1 MQHRIFFFIFRLIKL
16 QNLTIL
22 SLTLLLEIAA
32 LPTFAEPPATVFTV
46 SGSRLL
52 KNGSEFVI
60 HGVNVNGPGWKWDR
74 KTVLDVDAIVKLWKF
89 NLVRV
94 NCSIKPS
101 PATDAAKN
109 EIKTD
114 PQVKPQTGNNLDEI
128 IQAFTSRSVVVLI
141 DPHDHAGGYYQDPA
155 QPGNTPSLTDLVT
168 WQKALAARYKDN
180 PYVWFEVMDGPG
192 KREEKMAEGSW
203 REVHE
208 RVIKAIRQEGMAGN
222 IIVCEGRNEGYEET
236 RNSTLPLPDSLSA
249 LLTYG
254 PELSQRY
261 PNLLYAVHIDGNWNG
276 GMEKITDYIDRVQAK
291 HLALFISEYGTQGYP
306 DSTPAIDAM
315 LTVCKPRHI
324 GRCVWHWFPGD
335 GLRLCAPD
343 DKQSGWQIDTLDG
356 SKPSNLS
363 WLGDKVWD
371 DNHGLVPLHG
381 PMLDRTAWTATAFAA
396 STENNSHNNQPDEA
410 FNTFGMQDDY
420 WTSRKPQEPGQW
432 FQVDMGAP
440 HTFSRL
446 QIDTR
451 ARFSDYMRGYELY
464 VSNDGMTWSGP
475 IVKGKNEQSVLR
487 LSFPAQTARYI
498 KLVQTGKTWHDWVIA
513 NLEVYAPVGTSLQAS
528 ALKLPAHEMLL
539 DSHLWRASS
548 NPKIYNVQMPLMTVQ
563 NKGEYASSGQ
573 AQQPGLYY
581 QVDMQEAQRLYK
593 IVWDTGYNGFDYLRG
608 YEVYVSNDGMDWGR
622 PIAAGRGA
630 PITTIVFPTQTARYI
645 RIVTTRHSRNHW
657 ALTQLRAYSG
667 ETGAVGPAAHH

>member
-1 MQHRIFFFIFRLIKL
+1 MQRRIFTIIKL
-16 QNLTIL
+16 SVFYIL
-22 SLTLLLEIAA
+22 GLIILLGVVA
-32 LPTFAEPPATVFTV
+32 LPTWAEPPGTVFTI
-46 SGSRLL
+46 SGSRIL

-94 NCSIKPS
+94 NCSITHP
-101 PATDAAKN
+101 PVTNTPKN
-109 EIKTD
+109 EAKKD
-114 PQVKPQTGNNLDEI
+114 PQVKPQTGNTLDEI
-128 IQAFTSRSVVVLI
+128 IQAFTSRGVVVLI
-141 DPHDHAGGYYQDPA
+141 DPHDHVGGYYQDPA
-155 QPGNTPSLTDLVT
+155 LPGNTPSLTDLVN

-192 KREEKMAEGSW
+192 KRDEKMAGAMW
-203 REVHE
+203 QDVHE
-208 RVIKAIRQEGMAGN
+208 RVIKAIRQESNASN
-222 IIVCEGRNEGYEET
+222 IIVCEGRGEGYEET
-236 RNSTLPLPDSLSA
+236 RNTTLPLNDALSA

-254 PELSQRY
+254 PELSQHY
-261 PNLLYAVHIDGNWNG
+261 TNLLFSFHIDGNWDG
-276 GMEKITDYIDRVQAK
+276 GVEKLTDYIDRVQAK
-291 HLALFISEYGTQGYP
+291 HMALFVSEYGTQGYP

-315 LTVCKPRHI
+315 LAVCKPRHI

-343 DKQSGWQIDTLDG
+343 EKQGGWQIDTLDG

-363 WLGDKVWD
+363 WIGDKVWD

-381 PMLDRTAWTATAFAA
+381 PMLDRTAWTATAFA
-396 STENNSHNNQPDEA
+396 SSNENNSHNNQPDEV
-410 FNTFGMQDDY
+410 FDNFIMQDDY
-420 WTSRKPQEPGQW
+420 WSSRKPQEPGQW
-432 FQVDMGAP
+432 FQVDMGAV

-451 ARFSDYMRGYELY
+451 GRCSDYMRGYELY
-464 VSNDGMTWSGP
+464 VSNDGTNWNGP

-513 NLEVYAPVGTSLQAS
+513 NLEVYAPLGTV
-528 ALKLPAHEMLL
+528 LPATVPKVAAREMLL

-548 NPKIYNVQMPLMTVQ
+548 NPKIYNVQLPLMPFRD
-563 NKGEYASSGQ
+563 KGEYASSGQ

-581 QVDMQEAQRLYK
+581 QVDMQESQRLYK
-593 IVWDTGYNGFDYLRG
+593 IVWETGYNGYDYLRG
-608 YEVYVSNDGMDWGR
+608 YEVYVSNDGLDWGK
-622 PIAAGRGA
+622 PVAAGRGT
-630 PITTIVFPTQTARYI
+630 PITTIVFPTQTARYF
-645 RIVTTRHSRNHW
+645 RIVTTRYSRNHW

-667 ETGAVGPAAHH
+667 ETGAAAPAVHR